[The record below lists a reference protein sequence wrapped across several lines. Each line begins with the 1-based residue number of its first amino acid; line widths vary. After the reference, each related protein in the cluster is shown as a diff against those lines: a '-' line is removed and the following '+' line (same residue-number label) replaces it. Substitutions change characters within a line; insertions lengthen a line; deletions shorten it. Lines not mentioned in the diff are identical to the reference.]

1 MLGNCFKSTFIFVFA
16 CIYLMPSPVFGS
28 KSKPILIGATV
39 SLEGKYIGPSF
50 MIRNGFRV
58 WEKEVNQRGGIL
70 GRPVKLILHDDKS
83 KKERVRHLYENLLTK
98 EKVDLV
104 FSPYSTTL
112 TLVASEVSER
122 HKFVMLASGAS
133 GEGIWERGYRYI
145 FGVYAPAGRYFIG
158 FLDLI
163 ARNGLKSL
171 AILHE
176 NSSFNVHAARGA
188 HEWANRFGLN
198 ISLQKDYNTGTTELP
213 GLVRK
218 LRDTNPDG
226 VILCAYPADCYELL
240 SIMKKINYHP
250 KALGLTI
257 APALPDFYK
266 HAGTMSEGV
275 FGPSQWEPDERIPF
289 PGTKKFIV
297 NFKALTNKLPSYHA
311 GSAYATCQILERAIN
326 HSKSLNHEKIRDF
339 ISSLDT
345 LTIIGR
351 FKVNHK
357 GKQIGHNPIIIQWQN
372 CKKEIVYP
380 TKMQTAV
387 PRF

>member
-1 MLGNCFKSTFIFVFA
+1 MLCNHLKSTFILVFS
-16 CIYLMPSPVFGS
+16 CIYLMPFPVFGS

-50 MIRNGFRV
+50 MIQNGFRV

-70 GRPVKLILHDDKS
+70 GRTVKLILHDDKS

-122 HKFVMLASGAS
+122 HKCVMLASGAS
-133 GEGIWERGYRYI
+133 GESIWERGYRYI

-198 ISLQKDYNTGTTELP
+198 ISL
-213 GLVRK
+213 
-218 LRDTNPDG
+218 
-226 VILCAYPADCYELL
+226 
-240 SIMKKINYHP
+240 
-250 KALGLTI
+250 
-257 APALPDFYK
+257 
-266 HAGTMSEGV
+266 
-275 FGPSQWEPDERIPF
+275 
-289 PGTKKFIV
+289 
-297 NFKALTNKLPSYHA
+297 
-311 GSAYATCQILERAIN
+311 
-326 HSKSLNHEKIRDF
+326 
-339 ISSLDT
+339 
-345 LTIIGR
+345 
-351 FKVNHK
+351 
-357 GKQIGHNPIIIQWQN
+357 
-372 CKKEIVYP
+372 
-380 TKMQTAV
+380 
-387 PRF
+387 

>member
-1 MLGNCFKSTFIFVFA
+1 MLRNYFKTIFILAFV
-16 CIYLMPSPVFGS
+16 CIYLMPFPVFGS
-28 KSKPILIGATV
+28 ESKPILIGATV

-70 GRPVKLILHDDKS
+70 GRPVKLILYDDKS
-83 KKERVRHLYENLLTK
+83 KKELVRHYYEKLLTEK
-98 EKVDLV
+98 KVDLV

-171 AILHE
+171 AILYE
-176 NSSFNVHAARGA
+176 TSSFNVYAAKGA
-188 HEWANRFGLN
+188 QEWAKRFGLTV
-198 ISLQKDYNTGTTELP
+198 SLQKEYKTGKVELP
-213 GLVRK
+213 RLVK
-218 LRDTNPDG
+218 KIKDVDPDG
-226 VILCAYPADCYELL
+226 IILCAYPADCYELL
-240 SIMKKINYHP
+240 NYMKEAKYQP

-266 HAGTMSEGV
+266 RAGDMSEGV

-289 PGTKKFIV
+289 PGTKKFIR
-297 NFKALTNKLPSYHA
+297 NFKAYTNKLPSYHA

-372 CKKEIVYP
+372 GKKEIVYP